1 MTFPCVFIKYGSTN
15 ISSFSVCSTTSK
27 MVNVDAKL
35 VALIVVLFDYMLAI
49 VMCLIP
55 YYSSTV
61 PFHCIPFDC
70 RDDEVDIQ
78 SLSFFAISIKKM
90 LKIKF

>member
-15 ISSFSVCSTTSK
+15 ISSFSVCSTTSR
-27 MVNVDAKL
+27 MVNVGAGAQL

-55 YYSSTV
+55 CYSSTV
-61 PFHCIPFDC
+61 PFHCIPFGC

-78 SLSFFAISIKKM
+78 LLSFFAISIKIFYK
-90 LKIKF
+90 